1 MKPDTTSHSDRE
13 PDDAIT
19 RDVPV
24 GDRATS
30 RDRRWLTM
38 ASAVL
43 FVGELDRSVA
53 FYEELL
59 GWSVTVRNNTVALL
73 VSPDGTQLYL
83 RRRGRKLQ
91 RPLGQVGIQYLM
103 WTAVDEADLR
113 RCDQLLRRYSMHVT
127 STQGDGFTVVEGRG
141 PDHVPILITY
151 PGPDQVARSD
161 IMQRIYEW

>member
-1 MKPDTTSHSDRE
+1 MSPDKTSHSDRE
-13 PDDAIT
+13 PDDAVT
-19 RDVPV
+19 RDVSV
-24 GDRATS
+24 GDHAPS

-43 FVGELDRSVA
+43 FVRELDRSIA

-59 GWSVTVRNNTVALL
+59 GWSVTVQNNTVGLL

-83 RRRGRKLQ
+83 RKRGRKLQ
-91 RPLGQVGIQYLM
+91 RPLGQVGIQYLI
-103 WTAVDEADLR
+103 WTAVDDADLQ
-113 RCDQLLRRYSMHVT
+113 RCDQLLRRYSTQVT
-127 STQGDGFTVVEGRG
+127 RTQGDGFTVVEGSG

-151 PGPDQVARSD
+151 PGPNQVARSH